1 MFKGNRLV
9 AAAAV
14 IGALAAAG
22 PVSGASA
29 ASSTATDTSGGSPG
43 SSIPCY
49 PLPAFCNPTTGQP
62 ASWAPWWVWPAL
74 GLHAPAPVLP
84 PITIPSPITVPSPI
98 ALGHR
103 A

>member
-14 IGALAAAG
+14 VGALAAAG
-22 PVSGASA
+22 PVSSASA
-29 ASSTATDTSGGSPG
+29 ASSTAAGPSGGTAG

-74 GLHAPAPVLP
+74 GLQAPGPILP
-84 PITIPSPITVPSPI
+84 PITFQQPIAIPSPIAI
-98 ALGHR
+98 GHR